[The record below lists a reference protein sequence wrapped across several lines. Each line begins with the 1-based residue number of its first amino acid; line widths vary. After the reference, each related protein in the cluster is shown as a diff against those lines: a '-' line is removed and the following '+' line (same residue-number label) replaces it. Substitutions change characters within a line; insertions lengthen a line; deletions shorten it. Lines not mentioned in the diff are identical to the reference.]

1 MAACDIMDTV
11 QGTDG
16 LVFSQGDEIHPGIC
30 VLCQGCSPFGTLVF
44 ALRETLT
51 SQKCHNAIESVLCI
65 MEKALRAF
73 DLMK

>member
-1 MAACDIMDTV
+1 MGTRVMLHKIAIFFLTPNILEDIRY
-11 QGTDG
+11 
-16 LVFSQGDEIHPGIC
+16 F
-30 VLCQGCSPFGTLVF
+30 FGTLVF

-51 SQKCHNAIESVLCI
+51 SQKCHNAIERVLCI